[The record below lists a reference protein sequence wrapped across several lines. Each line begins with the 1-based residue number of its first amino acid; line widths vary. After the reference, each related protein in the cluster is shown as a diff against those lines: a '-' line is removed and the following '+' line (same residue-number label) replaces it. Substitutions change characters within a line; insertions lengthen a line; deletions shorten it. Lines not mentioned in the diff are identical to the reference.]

1 MNKLI
6 LRTNNME
13 TIVPACDIVVSDLI
27 ERWRSSC
34 GKELPALDDE
44 LYLWSLEVMVS
55 ILVGPKYREH
65 RAELV
70 PAMKHIS
77 SVVRAIFEHTSRLS
91 LLPPQLA
98 YALGLAPWKD
108 FEAAVDE
115 TLASANAFV
124 ENLLSLRHLNGSGL
138 LSRMLAEGLD
148 LKIIQRIVADFI
160 LAAGDTT
167 VYTLQWALYELARN
181 PQLQDELY
189 EQSLLVNSAKEL
201 SELPLA
207 KWTLRET
214 LRLYPVAIFLS
225 RYLPEECELAGYK
238 IDAGTLVIL
247 SLYTSG
253 RDEKNFAEAERFW
266 PARWARDGSGA
277 YAGVAAPFASIPFA
291 LGSRSCI
298 GRRVA
303 EAQLTLT
310 IAQLM
315 KNFRMEIVNT
325 NPIELTLRMIAVPSE
340 PLQLKLT
347 SR

>member
-108 FEAAVDE
+108 FEAAPM
-115 TLASANAFV
+115 
-124 ENLLSLRHLNGSGL
+124 LLS
-138 LSRMLAEGLD
+138 
-148 LKIIQRIVADFI
+148 KIYC
-160 LAAGDTT
+160 L
-167 VYTLQWALYELARN
+167 
-181 PQLQDELY
+181 
-189 EQSLLVNSAKEL
+189 
-201 SELPLA
+201 
-207 KWTLRET
+207 
-214 LRLYPVAIFLS
+214 
-225 RYLPEECELAGYK
+225 
-238 IDAGTLVIL
+238 
-247 SLYTSG
+247 
-253 RDEKNFAEAERFW
+253 
-266 PARWARDGSGA
+266 
-277 YAGVAAPFASIPFA
+277 
-291 LGSRSCI
+291 
-298 GRRVA
+298 
-303 EAQLTLT
+303 
-310 IAQLM
+310 
-315 KNFRMEIVNT
+315 
-325 NPIELTLRMIAVPSE
+325 
-340 PLQLKLT
+340 
-347 SR
+347 